1 MENAS
6 NALKIAAGILIS
18 LLIVSLLVY
27 GITVLRKYQ
36 NTSDEV
42 KRVEQ
47 IQKFNQNFESYNK
60 KVVSGYQMVSL
71 ANLTRDINQR
81 YSSDVGF
88 KPVNIY
94 LKLQKAN
101 GILPGSSNEK
111 KVTIGK
117 EKNYYN
123 LLDYIT
129 NVYDNINKEDSTA
142 KEFKSLY
149 FECTYVGY
157 DTGSTPK
164 VIEMRFSE
172 IKQVN

>member
-1 MENAS
+1 M
-6 NALKIAAGILIS
+6 
-18 LLIVSLLVY
+18 
-27 GITVLRKYQ
+27 
-36 NTSDEV
+36 
-42 KRVEQ
+42 
-47 IQKFNQNFESYNK
+47 
-60 KVVSGYQMVSL
+60 
-71 ANLTRDINQR
+71 
-81 YSSDVGF
+81 
-88 KPVNIY
+88 
-94 LKLQKAN
+94 QKAN

-149 FECTYVGY
+149 FECIYVGY

>member
-94 LKLQKAN
+94 LKLQ
-101 GILPGSSNEK
+101 
-111 KVTIGK
+111 
-117 EKNYYN
+117 
-123 LLDYIT
+123 
-129 NVYDNINKEDSTA
+129 
-142 KEFKSLY
+142 
-149 FECTYVGY
+149 
-157 DTGSTPK
+157 
-164 VIEMRFSE
+164 
-172 IKQVN
+172 

>member
-42 KRVEQ
+42 KRMEQ

-81 YSSDVGF
+81 YYRVLAM
-88 KPVNIY
+88 KK
-94 LKLQKAN
+94 KLQ
-101 GILPGSSNEK
+101 
-111 KVTIGK
+111 
-117 EKNYYN
+117 
-123 LLDYIT
+123 
-129 NVYDNINKEDSTA
+129 
-142 KEFKSLY
+142 
-149 FECTYVGY
+149 
-157 DTGSTPK
+157 
-164 VIEMRFSE
+164 
-172 IKQVN
+172 

>member
-81 YSSDVGF
+81 YS
-88 KPVNIY
+88 IY
-94 LKLQKAN
+94 
-101 GILPGSSNEK
+101 
-111 KVTIGK
+111 
-117 EKNYYN
+117 
-123 LLDYIT
+123 
-129 NVYDNINKEDSTA
+129 
-142 KEFKSLY
+142 
-149 FECTYVGY
+149 
-157 DTGSTPK
+157 
-164 VIEMRFSE
+164 
-172 IKQVN
+172 